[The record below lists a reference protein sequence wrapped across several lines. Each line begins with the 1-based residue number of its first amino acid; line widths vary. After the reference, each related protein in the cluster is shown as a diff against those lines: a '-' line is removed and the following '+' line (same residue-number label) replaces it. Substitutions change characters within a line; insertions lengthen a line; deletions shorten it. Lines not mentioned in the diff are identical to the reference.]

1 MSYLTLTN
9 NTNGQIFGYDTSKPD
24 NLTINTSAESMKDTV
39 STLEAALAIAQKT
52 AAAFGVDIST
62 ETATSNTSA
71 ASGTAT

>member
-24 NLTINTSAESMKDTV
+24 NLTINTSAEAMKDTV
-39 STLEAALAIAQKT
+39 STLEAALAIAKKT
-52 AAAFGVDIST
+52 AAAFGIDIST